1 MKHFKLLSSSSI
13 LSFGIASLCLFGL
26 SSCGTVAN
34 LVTGGKRPSFIV
46 NSPADVV
53 IKLDGTPLDLSSEL
67 FTSSVNIGATAT
79 TNFSTAAVNL
89 PYKKA
94 ITLEISS
101 PSTGRTGTLELKP
114 KGSGPI
120 FWGNLIFAPIVGHI
134 IDGVTGNNK
143 TLRPKYIDVTSVLNK
158 VPFKDWPS
166 QGQLKRR
173 EKDLANGK

>member
-1 MKHFKLLSSSSI
+1 MKHFKLLTFNDI
-13 LSFGIASLCLFGL
+13 LSVGIMSLLLFAF
-26 SSCGTVAN
+26 SSCGTIASSFS
-34 LVTGGKRPSFIV
+34 GGKRPSFIV
-46 NSPADVV
+46 NSPADVI
-53 IKLDGTPLDLSSEL
+53 IKLDGTPLDISREL

-101 PSTGRTGTLELKP
+101 PSSGRTGTIELKP
-114 KGSGPI
+114 KGSSAI

-134 IDGVTGNNK
+134 IDGVTGNSK

-158 VPFKDWPS
+158 VPFQDWPS

-173 EKDLANGK
+173 EKDLAKGK